1 MNKFVIMLAL
11 ALAFVAGC
19 KNRNQTAAADVE
31 NSLDYA
37 GVYLGTIPCADCAGI
52 RLTIS
57 IDHDGNFI
65 RTMKYLTDGDDN
77 MEFTDR
83 GASEVDKNQ
92 TVLTLGE
99 DKYRIG
105 PGTLTVLDP
114 EGNFIEGILTELY
127 VLKKQI

>member
-1 MNKFVIMLAL
+1 MLAL

-19 KNRNQTAAADVE
+19 KTRNQAAAAAAE

-65 RTMKYLTDGDDN
+65 RTMKYLTDREDD

-83 GASEVDKNQ
+83 GSSEVDKNH